1 MMLCWRLEA
10 GGLAPEPAGPEA
22 ALWVDLVNP
31 GREELSRLAA
41 LIGAEPPTREEQE
54 EIELSSRLY
63 VENGVAVMTALLPA
77 YTESERA
84 QIGPVSFMLSPQR
97 LVTVRHHDP
106 RPFET
111 YPKRAGK
118 AALPCSS
125 AATALIGLIEEII
138 DRLADITELA
148 GRRIET
154 LSLKTFEAEKAAGG
168 DLRGALKE
176 IGRLDGRVAQL
187 RDSLVTMER
196 LLGFLAPVLDHQR
209 AGKDAKTIL
218 KSQLRDVRTIS
229 EQAGYLMQKTAFL
242 LDATLGLISVEQ
254 NGIIKIF
261 SVVAVVFLPPTLV
274 ASIYGMNFEWM
285 PELGWRWGYPAAL
298 GLMALSAAAP
308 LIYFKR
314 KGWF

>member
-31 GREELSRLAA
+31 GLEELSRLAA

-77 YTESERA
+77 YTESEKA
-84 QIGPVSFMLSPQR
+84 EIGPVSFMLTPQR

-148 GRRIET
+148 GRRIDA
-154 LSLKTFEAEKAAGG
+154 LSMATFEEPNG
-168 DLRGALKE
+168 DHRGALKE
-176 IGRLDGRVAQL
+176 IGRLEGRVAQL
-187 RDSLVTMER
+187 RDSLVSMER
-196 LLGFLAPVLDHQR
+196 LLGFLGPVLDYQK

-242 LDATLGLISVEQ
+242 LDATLGLINVEQ

-298 GLMALSAAAP
+298 GLMVVSAAAP